1 MKVAGGSGRPV
12 RVAHLHSSLGVY
24 GAERWTLTLLKYL
37 DPGRCVASLVTIGSK
52 PGADAFHR
60 YAAAAG
66 VDATHIDAPGKLSL
80 AGIAALRRHLRDR
93 GIDIL
98 HAHGFKSDVVGLLAA
113 AGLPVTCV
121 TTLHGWSADEG
132 LRIRL
137 YETIGRVALRR
148 YARIYPLSPALA
160 RQMADLGFPSDR
172 VRLILNAVDTRAFDA
187 GYARRTQRAP
197 GEAFR
202 LVFVGRMCR
211 PKGVADLIEA
221 TARARL
227 EVPFD
232 VTYLGDGPER
242 GEFEAL
248 AERLGVAA
256 RSRFAGAVDDV
267 SVHLDAA
274 HGLVLPSY
282 SEGIPRVVME
292 AMAAGVPVIGTDIPG
307 IRQLV
312 ADGETGLLVP
322 VADPDAL
329 ARAIERLAAEP
340 ALAARMVR
348 RARALIDERYSAARM
363 ARDFESEYEALAG
376 AAAPGR
382 EDRSV
387 NGGWA

>member
-1 MKVAGGSGRPV
+1 MRDAIEPTRPV

-37 DPGRCVASLVTIGSK
+37 DASRCAASLVTIGSK
-52 PGADAFHR
+52 PGADALSQ
-60 YAAAAG
+60 YARAAG

-80 AGIAALRRHLRDR
+80 AGIAALRRYLRDR

-113 AGLPVTCV
+113 AGLPVACV

-132 LRIRL
+132 LRIRA
-137 YETIGRVALRR
+137 YESIGRFALRGYR
-148 YARIYPLSPALA
+148 RIYPLSPALEK
-160 RQMADLGFPSDR
+160 QMLDLGFPSER
-172 VRLILNAVDTRAFDA
+172 IRLILNAVDTRAFDA
-187 GYARRTQRAP
+187 GFAKRTLRGA

-221 TARARL
+221 TSRVRLDVPL
-227 EVPFD
+227 EVS
-232 VTYLGDGPER
+232 YLGDGSER
-242 GEFEAL
+242 AEFEAL

-256 RSRFAGAVDDV
+256 RSKFPGAVDDV
-267 SVHLDAA
+267 SAYLDAA
-274 HGLVLPSY
+274 HALALPSY

-312 ADGETGLLVP
+312 SDGDTGMLVP
-322 VADPDAL
+322 VGNPDAL
-329 ARAIERLAAEP
+329 ARAIERMAADPGE
-340 ALAARMVR
+340 AMRMAE
-348 RARALIDERYSAARM
+348 RARAVIDERFSAARM
-363 ARDFESEYEALAG
+363 AREFEADYAGLLAMSPIHRRTGLEA
-376 AAAPGR
+376 GR
-382 EDRSV
+382 PR
-387 NGGWA
+387 